1 MDPRGDS
8 VSQVPLPS
16 ARVSEVPLLLTTP
29 CPNRRMRRPVA
40 GTVAPPRLVS
50 TTAVAGRAAMTVTRW
65 QADERSSAGGHS
77 PERGFTMASYAA
89 RAPKVRTDTV
99 VPSTAYRT
107 IPLPEAV
114 GRAASV
120 RTHPLPK
127 AALRLVGEAQLGS
140 IVRSCADE
148 RGPPSH
154 EEVAV
159 GPGSHD
165 LSGPLLEEV
174 AGLPGAGTEPHPP
187 RIRAAAT
194 TTATS

>member
-1 MDPRGDS
+1 
-8 VSQVPLPS
+8 
-16 ARVSEVPLLLTTP
+16 
-29 CPNRRMRRPVA
+29 
-40 GTVAPPRLVS
+40 
-50 TTAVAGRAAMTVTRW
+50 
-65 QADERSSAGGHS
+65 
-77 PERGFTMASYAA
+77 MASYAA
-89 RAPKVRTDTV
+89 RAPKVRTGTV

-114 GRAASV
+114 GRTASV

-127 AALRLVGEAQLGS
+127 GALRLGREAQLGLDRQ
-140 IVRSCADE
+140 VLRGDE